1 MSDRDPTRISP
12 AEAHAKMN
20 GEAFAY
26 VDVRTEEEFAAG
38 HPSGAFNVP
47 LMVAGAGGLEPNPD
61 FVAVMERAFAKDA
74 PIIVGCKMGGRSAR
88 AASALAVAGFT
99 RVLDQRAGWDGS
111 RGSFGEL
118 TEPGW
123 SRSSLPAETGSP
135 GERSYE
141 ALRARTRA

>member
-1 MSDRDPTRISP
+1 MSDGDSTRISA
-12 AEAHAKMN
+12 AEAHAKMTHDH
-20 GEAFAY
+20 FTY

-38 HPSGAFNVP
+38 HPEGAVNVP
-47 LMVAGAGGLEPNPD
+47 FMLAVAGGLEANPD

-88 AASALAVAGFT
+88 AASALAQAGFT
-99 RVLDQRAGWDGS
+99 RVLDQRAGWDGA

-123 SRSSLPAETGSP
+123 SRSSLPTDSGTPAD
-135 GERSYE
+135 RSYE
-141 ALRARTRA
+141 ALRSRTR